1 MIGDSMKKNTKK
13 VSIQS
18 RRRLF
23 FLRPLCLFSVFF
35 LLVTIASNSYR
46 LYQLN
51 IEKEKKEQEY
61 IKLQEDSE
69 YLKNEIT
76 KLNNPEEIAKFAR
89 EKYLYSKDG
98 ELIVKINEKEKE
110 KKEIET
116 KITEKTSNRKYLIIV
131 ASTIFII
138 YVVFSLVRKKDSE

>member
-1 MIGDSMKKNTKK
+1 MKKNTKK

-23 FLRPLCLFSVFF
+23 FLRPLCLFGVFF
-35 LLVTIASNSYR
+35 LLITIASNSYR

-89 EKYLYSKDG
+89 ENYLYSKDG
-98 ELIVKINEKEKE
+98 ELIVKINEKEEE

-116 KITEKTSNRKYLIIV
+116 KVTEKTSNRKYLII
-131 ASTIFII
+131 AAGTIFII
-138 YVVFSLVRKKDSE
+138 YVVFSLARKKDSE